1 MIALG
6 TTTLRTLESAISKD
20 GDIESG
26 SNDTDIFIFDGYAF
40 KVVDCL
46 ITNFHLPMSSLL
58 MLVSAFGGKENIL
71 SAYKHAVS
79 CGYKFFSYGDAML
92 IEECLSK

>member
-6 TTTLRTLESAISKD
+6 TTTLRALESAVSED
-20 GDIESG
+20 GDIVSG
-26 SNDTDIFIFDGYAF
+26 SNDTDIFIFDGYTF

-58 MLVSAFGGKENIL
+58 MLLVHS
-71 SAYKHAVS
+71 
-79 CGYKFFSYGDAML
+79 
-92 IEECLSK
+92 EEKQIS